1 MPIPTSATEGLP
13 GQESLELKI
22 EQEQALIEQ
31 CLGGNRAAWNQFFT
45 RYHPV
50 LLQAVQS
57 ALAGRGSDRELIE
70 EIAARV
76 WYSLTND
83 DGRTLARFD
92 ARRRRRLASYLFA
105 IARNAVYHYF
115 RDERRRQGRE
125 RSARREGE
133 PRQYGREAASG
144 NLLLEEFE
152 SQLSPRE
159 RQFLRWQLLRAE
171 ESPGAEDLS
180 PSNVWQ
186 LNHRIRAKLA
196 AFVSRD

>member
-1 MPIPTSATEGLP
+1 MPIPTSATEGVP
-13 GQESLELKI
+13 GPDTRELAI

-31 CLGGNRAAWNQFFT
+31 CLRGHRTAWSHLFA

-50 LLQAVQS
+50 LLQAVQT
-57 ALAGRGSDRELIE
+57 ALAERGSDRELIE

-83 DGRTLARFD
+83 EGRTLARFD
-92 ARRRRRLASYLFA
+92 AGRRRRLASYLFA

-115 RDERRRQGRE
+115 REERRRQGRE
-125 RSARREGE
+125 RAAYGSGE
-133 PRQYGREAASG
+133 CRLNGRDAASG

-159 RQFLRWQLLRAE
+159 LQFLRLQLLGPD
-171 ESPGAEDLS
+171 ESPVDGKLS
-180 PSNVWQ
+180 PSNMWQ
-186 LNHRIRAKLA
+186 LNHRIRSKFAQ
-196 AFVSRD
+196 FISSD